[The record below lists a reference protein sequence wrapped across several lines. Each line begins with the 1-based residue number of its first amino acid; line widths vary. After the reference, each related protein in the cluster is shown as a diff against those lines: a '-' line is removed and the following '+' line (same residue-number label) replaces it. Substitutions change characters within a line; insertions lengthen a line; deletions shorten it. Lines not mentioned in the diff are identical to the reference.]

1 MNVLSGVLSD
11 CFVKF
16 FLFFGHF
23 SVSFARAVSFSHVLL
38 STEVR
43 SDIAVLFVIINASP
57 GPSLTI
63 N

>member
-1 MNVLSGVLSD
+1 MCYQEFCLTV
-11 CFVKF
+11 FVKF

-43 SDIAVLFVIINASP
+43 SDIAVLFVIINVSP